1 MRKLL
6 AVIFIVLNMG
16 YLLAFEGN
24 IHLTRQSRYDTTYLI
39 FYIKASRVR
48 VDEFSSSGKL
58 TKTLLV
64 NLDTNNILALSPE
77 LKMYADITNKEA
89 VDNPKVE
96 INKTENFKMIEG
108 KKCYQWRVRSRS
120 TDCEVTYWVTELQL
134 PEIKYLFHVLEATE
148 SYSSI
153 PSYYLQIPA
162 SNGFVPMV
170 AIERNLVR
178 EQKQL
183 IKITS
188 INPQKVSSGLF
199 NVPADYRS
207 LCLSK

>member
-1 MRKLL
+1 
-6 AVIFIVLNMG
+6 MG

-24 IHLTRQSRYDTTYLI
+24 IHFTRQSRYDTTYLI
-39 FYIKASRVR
+39 FYIKASKIRI
-48 VDEFSSSGKL
+48 DEFSASGKL

-77 LKMYADITNKEA
+77 LKMYADITNKTPA
-89 VDNPKVE
+89 DVPKVE
-96 INKTENFKMIEG
+96 INKTDNFKMIEG
-108 KKCYQWRVRSRS
+108 KKCYQWRVRNSS
-120 TDCEVTYWVTELQL
+120 TDCEVTYWVTELQI
-134 PEIKYLFHVLEATE
+134 PEIKYLFRILEVTE
-148 SYSSI
+148 SYSRI
-153 PSYYLQIPA
+153 PSFYLQIPA
-162 SNGFVPMV
+162 SSDFVPMI

-199 NVPADYRS
+199 DVPADYRS
-207 LCLSK
+207 LKI